1 MGSTR
6 TAAVAS
12 AATRSRSTRRSIV
25 GGVLGVVVLVSAAC
39 SSGGTSSSSS
49 AGGGTSTQA
58 TTGAAV
64 VALATRS
71 SLGTVLVDHTGATLY
86 RYTPD
91 GTGKSTCTG
100 SCASTWPPLTVPAGT
115 TQVVAGTG
123 IAAGDLGTITRSDGS
138 VQVTF
143 KGMPL
148 YRYSGDTKAGDA
160 TGQGLNGIWFV
171 VPVTR
176 SAISVTTTTAKS
188 GGGYGY

>member
-6 TAAVAS
+6 TAAVGS
-12 AATRSRSTRRSIV
+12 AATRSRGTRRSIV
-25 GGVLGVVVLVSAAC
+25 GGALGVLLLVSAAC
-39 SSGGTSSSSS
+39 SSGGTSSSST
-49 AGGGTSTQA
+49 AGGSTSTQA
-58 TTGAAV
+58 TTGAAM

-71 SLGTVLVDHTGATLY
+71 SLGTVLVDHSGATLY
-86 RYTPD
+86 RFMPD

-100 SCASTWPPLTVPAGT
+100 SCASTWPPVTVPAGT

-123 IAAGDLGTITRSDGS
+123 ISTGELGTITRSDGS
-138 VQVTF
+138 LQVTF

-171 VPVTR
+171 VPVTK
-176 SAISVTTTTAKS
+176 SATSVTTTTAKRA
-188 GGGYGY
+188 GGYGY